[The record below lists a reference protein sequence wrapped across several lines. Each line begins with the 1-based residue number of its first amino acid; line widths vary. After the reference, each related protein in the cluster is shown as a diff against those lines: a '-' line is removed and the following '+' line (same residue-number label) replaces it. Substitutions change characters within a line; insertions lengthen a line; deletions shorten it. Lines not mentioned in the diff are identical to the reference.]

1 MASSVHSASKI
12 QGEAPSLSLDNLSP
26 FHPSSPYLSPP
37 SSVASSRSPPPRR
50 ETEDYFAINK
60 TKSTKKHRTQNST
73 PRRSPLVQS
82 EEIGPS
88 ERSSIIG
95 TNPRISGVRNC
106 ESCNSR
112 RNKNGIRNI
121 PNPPPSLYTPKPQV
135 PRPQFQRQENRIGLT
150 PQARASFATAALQ
163 DLEDLEDSPAINSLR
178 RVSRSFTQTPESNL
192 RDLRHLS
199 RTLTNKLSSVFASKS
214 QSSGISE
221 VDENRENLSAAGKGK
236 AATMKI
242 VADKDVSLP
251 AIRNVLGGL
260 NIPASITLRKASEA
274 LALSTTTNMD
284 KTMTFDMADR
294 AFNPNFHRQT
304 TSNSLISFRSRHVDE
319 DPSPTAPCISFS
331 HQEELQSLQSDPSAE
346 APFSESQTPPSN
358 ITGNPMRQFSVPF
371 AGQGRTS
378 IAETALTFA
387 DFYPAPGT
395 FIKPSCRANAVS
407 PEKTPFYISITR
419 ILTSTRAHEII
430 WREGEISSSEGSLSL
445 VSHTD
450 RHRYSPT
457 PTNISENDSVEGDA
471 PGTTSFLASA
481 SPEEYDVSRTYNS
494 EANELPMDP
503 FEAQNRIFA
512 SWTWD
517 NANSQR
523 TENEKTTPN
532 HNHFRSTTLQTNS
545 NAAELRKTSLPTVQS
560 SPNLSN
566 RCSTS
571 EQREE
576 SFMNLD
582 DLSRSRATEQKS
594 PFDGDINMELDRGLA
609 MFMMRSQK
617 MAASNYQS
625 SAAARAGRAGSTGS
639 LVGISSHARMK

>member
-12 QGEAPSLSLDNLSP
+12 QGEAPSLSFDNLSP
-26 FHPSSPYLSPP
+26 FRPSSPYLSPP

-50 ETEDYFAINK
+50 ETEDYFANNK

-82 EEIGPS
+82 EEVRPS
-88 ERSSIIG
+88 ERSSIVG

-106 ESCNSR
+106 ESCNAR

-121 PNPPPSLYTPKPQV
+121 PNPPPSLCTPKPRV
-135 PRPQFQRQENRIGLT
+135 PRPQFQRQENRISLT
-150 PQARASFATAALQ
+150 PQTRASFATAALQ

-214 QSSGISE
+214 HSSGISE
-221 VDENRENLSAAGKGK
+221 VVENGENLSAAGKGK

-242 VADKDVSLP
+242 VADKDDSLP
-251 AIRNVLGGL
+251 AIRNVLGAL

-274 LALSTTTNMD
+274 LALSTTTNTD
-284 KTMTFDMADR
+284 KTVTFDMADR

-304 TSNSLISFRSRHVDE
+304 TSNSLVSFRSRRLDE
-319 DPSPTAPCISFS
+319 NPSPTAPDISFS
-331 HQEELQSLQSDPSAE
+331 HPEELQSPQSDLSAKVS
-346 APFSESQTPPSN
+346 FSESRVPSSSVTEN
-358 ITGNPMRQFSVPF
+358 LKRQFSVPLPS
-371 AGQGRTS
+371 QGRTS
-378 IAETALTFA
+378 IAETALTFP

-407 PEKTPFYISITR
+407 PERTPIQISITR

-430 WREGEISSSEGSLSL
+430 WREGDISSSEGSSSL
-445 VSHTD
+445 VSHTE
-450 RHRYSPT
+450 RHWYSPT
-457 PTNISENDSVEGDA
+457 PTNISENDSIEGDA
-471 PGTTSFLASA
+471 PGTTSFPTSA
-481 SPEEYDVSRTYNS
+481 SPEEYDVSRSYNS

-503 FEAQNRIFA
+503 IEAQNRLFA

-517 NANSQR
+517 NANSHR
-523 TENEKTTPN
+523 TENGKMISN
-532 HNHFRSTTLQTNS
+532 HNHSRSTTLQTNG
-545 NAAELRKTSLPTVQS
+545 NAVELRKTSLPTVQS

-571 EQREE
+571 EQRV
-576 SFMNLD
+576 NLD
-582 DLSRSRATEQKS
+582 DLSLSRATEQKS

-639 LVGISSHARMK
+639 LLGISSHARMK